1 MRALRHTNSTPVPPA
16 QGGRPAHQ
24 KGPTMT
30 QSRIPARLTA
40 RRTVVAAAGAGGL
53 AAALAAC
60 GDSGDSGDSGDTG
73 GTGGT
78 GDEPQEG
85 GGDDGAQLGTTGEVP
100 EGGGKIFKDQ
110 KVVVTQPEPGE
121 FKAFSAVC
129 THQGCVVSS
138 VEDGT
143 INCACHGSK
152 FAIADGSVAQGPA
165 TEPLPAED
173 VRVDGDVLRQG

>member
-1 MRALRHTNSTPVPPA
+1 
-16 QGGRPAHQ
+16 
-24 KGPTMT
+24 MT

-60 GDSGDSGDSGDTG
+60 GDSDDSGDSGDSGGTGDTGDTG
-73 GTGGT
+73 GTGDT

-143 INCACHGSK
+143 INCECHGSK

>member
-1 MRALRHTNSTPVPPA
+1 
-16 QGGRPAHQ
+16 
-24 KGPTMT
+24 MT
-30 QSRIPARLTA
+30 QSRNPARLTA
-40 RRTVVAAAGAGGL
+40 RRTVVAAVGAGGL
-53 AAALAAC
+53 TAALAAC
-60 GDSGDSGDSGDTG
+60 GDDSGDSGDTG
-73 GTGGT
+73 STEV
-78 GDEPQEG
+78 EPQEG
-85 GGDDGAQLGTTGEVP
+85 GRDGGGQLGSTGEVP

-129 THQGCVVSS
+129 THQGCIVSS

-173 VRVDGDVLRQG
+173 VKVDGDVLRQG

>member
-1 MRALRHTNSTPVPPA
+1 M
-16 QGGRPAHQ
+16 
-24 KGPTMT
+24 M
-30 QSRIPARLTA
+30 QSRNPARLTA

-60 GDSGDSGDSGDTG
+60 GDSDDSGGSGAAEDSATPGEGGGDA
-73 GTGGT
+73 
-78 GDEPQEG
+78 DEPQEG
-85 GGDDGAQLGTTGEVP
+85 GGDGGSELGSTGEVP
-100 EGGGKIFKDQ
+100 EGGGMIFKDQ
-110 KVVVTQPEPGE
+110 KVVVTQPEPGR

-143 INCACHGSK
+143 INCECHGSK
-152 FAIADGSVAQGPA
+152 FAIADGSVTQGPA
-165 TEPLPAED
+165 LEPLPAAD

>member
-1 MRALRHTNSTPVPPA
+1 
-16 QGGRPAHQ
+16 
-24 KGPTMT
+24 MT
-30 QSRIPARLTA
+30 HSRNPARLTA
-40 RRTVVAAAGAGGL
+40 RRTVVAAVGAGGL
-53 AAALAAC
+53 TAALAAC
-60 GDSGDSGDSGDTG
+60 GDDPGDGGGSGDSGSA
-73 GTGGT
+73 
-78 GDEPQEG
+78 ELKPEEG
-85 GGDDGAQLGTTGEVP
+85 GEDGPQLGTTDEVP

-129 THQGCVVSS
+129 THQGCLVSS

-152 FAIADGSVAQGPA
+152 FAIADGSVAKGPA
-165 TEPLPAED
+165 TQPLPAED

>member
-1 MRALRHTNSTPVPPA
+1 
-16 QGGRPAHQ
+16 
-24 KGPTMT
+24 MT
-30 QSRIPARLTA
+30 QSPNPARLTA
-40 RRTVVAAAGAGGL
+40 RRTVVAAVGAGGL

-60 GDSGDSGDSGDTG
+60 GDDPGDGGGSGDSGST
-73 GTGGT
+73 
-78 GDEPQEG
+78 EVRPQEG
-85 GGDDGAQLGTTGEVP
+85 GDDGGAQLGTTSEVP

-110 KVVVTQPEPGE
+110 KVVVTQPEPGA

-129 THQGCVVSS
+129 THQGCLVSS

-152 FAIADGSVAQGPA
+152 FAITDGSVAQGPA
-165 TEPLPAED
+165 LEPLPAED